1 MTTNDSVQ
9 AQMEELCKAK
19 PVKEHEW
26 LTRLVGEWSY
36 EAEAEMGPDKPKM
49 KTKGEETVRSLG
61 GLWIIAEG
69 WGEMPDGERGET
81 RMTIGYDP
89 KTKRYP
95 GTWVGSM
102 MTHMWV
108 YDGEMDKSGKILT
121 LNAEG
126 PSFMDPSKMAKFQ
139 DIIEIVSDDHR
150 VLRSQFKTDTGEWIH
165 FMTAN
170 YRRKN
175 R

>member
-1 MTTNDSVQ
+1 
-9 AQMEELCKAK
+9 MEDLCKAK

-26 LTRLVGEWSY
+26 LTKLVGQWSY
-36 EAEAEMGPDKPKM
+36 EAEADVGPDKPKM
-49 KTKGEETVRSLG
+49 KNTGEETVRSLG
-61 GLWIIAEG
+61 GLWIVAEG
-69 WGEMPDGERGET
+69 FCEMPDGERAAT
-81 RMTIGYDP
+81 MMTIGYNP

-108 YDGEMDKSGKILT
+108 YDGEMDKSEKILT

-126 PSFMDPSKMAKFQ
+126 PSFMDPSKMAKYQ
-139 DIIEIVSDDHR
+139 DIIEIVDEDNR
-150 VLRSQFKTDTGEWIH
+150 ILRSQFQTESGEWIH

-170 YRRKN
+170 YRRKKK
-175 R
+175 